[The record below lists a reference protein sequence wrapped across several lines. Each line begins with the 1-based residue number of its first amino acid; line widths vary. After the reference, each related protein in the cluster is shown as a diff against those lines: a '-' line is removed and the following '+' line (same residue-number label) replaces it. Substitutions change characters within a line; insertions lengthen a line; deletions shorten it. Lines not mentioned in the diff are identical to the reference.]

1 MSINEMQVKEIFK
14 QAVFEVFQE
23 QKEALRRFVG

>member
-1 MSINEMQVKEIFK
+1 MQVKEIFK